1 MNAYDMAHQ
10 TLSCDPVNNADMLA
24 VLTEGN
30 AQVIH
35 ASTAGVILWFDGI
48 LFVNATSP
56 ASGLELLPLAK
67 PMAQT
72 HFAVVHDRSLSEAF
86 CNAYGYRVLMHCYN
100 QLYQQPQPPTYHLP
114 QGAAIRP
121 LTRSDLPAVLTH
133 YHAINDPVYLAQRL
147 DVGMFG
153 VTVNGALAGFIG
165 THEERSIG
173 MLEVFQPYRRM
184 GLAYALEAYLIA
196 HLMEQGRMAFAQVVV
211 DNIPSLHLQ
220 KKLGLTMGTQSVSW
234 LAPDKTH

>member
-1 MNAYDMAHQ
+1 MNAYDIAYQ
-10 TLSCDPVNNADMLA
+10 TLSVDPVNNADMLA

-35 ASTAGVILWFDGI
+35 ASSAGVILWFDGI
-48 LFVNATSP
+48 LFFSATSP
-56 ASGLELLPLAK
+56 ASAMKLLPLAK
-67 PMAQT
+67 PSAQT
-72 HFAVVHDRSLSEAF
+72 SSAVVHDRSLSEFF

-100 QLYQQPQPPTYHLP
+100 QRYQQPQPPTYHLP
-114 QGAAIRP
+114 QGAAIRQ
-121 LTRSDLPAVLTH
+121 LTKDDLPAVLAH

-147 DVGMFG
+147 DAGMYG
-153 VTVNGALAGFIG
+153 ISVNDALAGFIG
-165 THEERSIG
+165 THGERSIG

-220 KKLGLTMGTQSVSW
+220 KKLGLTMGTQSISW